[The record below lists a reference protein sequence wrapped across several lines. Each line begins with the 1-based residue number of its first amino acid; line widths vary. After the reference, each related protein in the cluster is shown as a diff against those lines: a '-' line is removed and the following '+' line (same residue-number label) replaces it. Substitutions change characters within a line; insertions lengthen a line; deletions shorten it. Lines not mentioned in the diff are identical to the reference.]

1 VPRPEVQFQR
11 CDAENLRLP
20 RQDFGI
26 QGKDVTLAVAG
37 ETADDAAKA
46 RVLADLNFLIGEGYI
61 AKLHDSRLFA
71 QPVLST
77 QAQAKEEA
85 ANEDATE
92 EK

>member
-1 VPRPEVQFQR
+1 MQKIFD
-11 CDAENLRLP
+11 CLDKTS
-20 RQDFGI
+20 GI
-26 QGKDVTLAVAG
+26 QGKDVAVAVAG
-37 ETADDAAKA
+37 EASDDAAKA

-61 AKLHDSRLFA
+61 AKLHDGRLFA

-85 ANEDATE
+85 ANEDASE